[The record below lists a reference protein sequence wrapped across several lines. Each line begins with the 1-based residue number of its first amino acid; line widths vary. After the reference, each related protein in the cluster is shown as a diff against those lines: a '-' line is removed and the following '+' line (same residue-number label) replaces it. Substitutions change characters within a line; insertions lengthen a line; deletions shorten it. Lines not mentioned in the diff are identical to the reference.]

1 MTVAQRI
8 LKIDI
13 EGDEVEVPIRI
24 HVPIQRDDHWQC
36 DYEIGWPT
44 AVRRSVGRGIDSVQ
58 SLLIA
63 MQKIGAEIYTI
74 EAHRTGK
81 LKWERHGGGY
91 GFPLPRGIRD
101 LHEGDDKSM

>member
-1 MTVAQRI
+1 MVAQRV
-8 LKIDI
+8 LKFDI

-24 HVPIQRDDHWQC
+24 HLPIQKDDHRQC

-44 AVRRSVGRGIDSVQ
+44 AVRRSAARGIDSVQ

-63 MQKIGAEIYTI
+63 MQKIGAEIYTSA
-74 EAHRTGK
+74 AHRSGK
-81 LKWERHGGGY
+81 LKWERRGGGY
-91 GFPLPRGIRD
+91 GFPLHSGIHD